1 MIKIMDEF
9 EEAFERIK
17 DFVRDEDNTE
27 VWSRSYLLT
36 MDEKL
41 EVIDDLIRE
50 YKDLKN
56 LIGTGDVFSS
66 QEFFEDYEYCLKG
79 EGIANFVTKNLEI
92 ISDFEQGWDML
103 IKAIDKY
110 GIFDSNSCEISFV
123 IWFNR

>member
-1 MIKIMDEF
+1 MIKIMNEF

-17 DFVRDEDNTE
+17 DFVHDEDNIE

-41 EVIDDLIRE
+41 EVIDDLIRN

-56 LIGTGDVFSS
+56 SISTGDVFSP
-66 QEFFEDYEYCLKG
+66 QGFYDDYEDCLRG
-79 EGIANFVTKNLEI
+79 DGLATFVTKDLEI
-92 ISDFEQGWDML
+92 ISDFQKGWDML

-110 GIFDSNSCEISFV
+110 GILDNNSCEISFV